1 MKTSLTD
8 SLFITLHLFQ
18 VILRLFPIEI
28 KKKETLERFFK
39 SNQSQE
45 LTPFNLPEVSK
56 TVPKS
61 FPTKI
66 KKKEMLECFF

>member
-39 SNQSQE
+39 SNHKSS
-45 LTPFNLPEVSK
+45 LYSTLPEVLQDRSQ
-56 TVPKS
+56 V
-61 FPTKI
+61 FPYKNKE
-66 KKKEMLECFF
+66 KKKR